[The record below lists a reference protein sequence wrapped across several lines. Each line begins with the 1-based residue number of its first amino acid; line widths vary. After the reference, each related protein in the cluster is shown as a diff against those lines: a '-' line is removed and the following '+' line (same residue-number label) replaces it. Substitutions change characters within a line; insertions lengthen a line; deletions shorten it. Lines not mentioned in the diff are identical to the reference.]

1 MNGASFFQVG
11 LCLDI
16 DEFCV
21 DESHRR
27 MGAATEMISFIKAY
41 AKAKGFRRI
50 ELNVWEFNQGALAF
64 YADKRCRGSPAF
76 LVLVRSFIWDKT
88 SPV

>member
-1 MNGASFFQVG
+1 
-11 LCLDI
+11 
-16 DEFCV
+16 
-21 DESHRR
+21 

-64 YADKRCRGSPAF
+64 YEERGFETYRRYMEMIRNIHINPMNIYADRIKRNGY
-76 LVLVRSFIWDKT
+76 KN
-88 SPV
+88 